1 MDVKHVLSS
10 GIDAKNRA
18 YNAAHEAGVIIHK
31 LEETS
36 CKIDNLGYFP
46 QEISKQSSWPR
57 IGNTPQRKQSS
68 KVTVCRMQ
76 G

>member
-1 MDVKHVLSS
+1 MDVNHVLYS

-18 YNAAHEAGVIIHK
+18 YDAAHDAGVIIHK

-46 QEISKQSSWPR
+46 QEISKAHGRSLESYPR
-57 IGNTPQRKQSS
+57 GS
-68 KVTVCRMQ
+68 KALK
-76 G
+76 